1 VELILFVA
9 DIAGVISSP
18 DMYNMRV
25 VIVNRGSR
33 IIREVKSLQTNMSCL
48 CIKI

>member
-1 VELILFVA
+1 MELILFVA

-25 VIVNRGSR
+25 VKVNRGSR
-33 IIREVKSLQTNMSCL
+33 VMREVKSLQTNIELFMY
-48 CIKI
+48 